1 MNTTPSQRH
10 SAFYRF
16 AQLPEPMVVAQ
27 ALRLHT
33 ADLTGSIIVA
43 GEGISGAVAGSIDA
57 VQRFECE
64 LRSAAVYGE
73 AFKDMVFKHSDAR
86 PGTFGRMKVHLKPEI
101 VAFGVDG
108 VTAVADRTTHLS
120 PLAWRELLQRD
131 DLVLIDNRNSFEFRL
146 GRFKGAVDP
155 QVDNFRDFAAYVCE
169 QAPAWLEAGRPVAMY
184 CTGGIRCEKT
194 SAWMQGLGLEVWQL
208 EGGVLNYLQSLP
220 DAEREWEGDCF
231 VFDNRLALDR
241 QLQPAAISVE
251 QVYRAELPDE
261 AWRLARARRLLD
273 QAGSA

>member
-1 MNTTPSQRH
+1 
-10 SAFYRF
+10 
-16 AQLPEPMVVAQ
+16 
-27 ALRLHT
+27 
-33 ADLTGSIIVA
+33 
-43 GEGISGAVAGSIDA
+43 
-57 VQRFECE
+57 
-64 LRSAAVYGE
+64 
-73 AFKDMVFKHSDAR
+73 
-86 PGTFGRMKVHLKPEI
+86 
-101 VAFGVDG
+101 
-108 VTAVADRTTHLS
+108 
-120 PLAWRELLQRD
+120 
-131 DLVLIDNRNSFEFRL
+131 VLIDNRNSFEFRL